1 MKSSTVVVCDAKVTG
16 TPMPRSSATSLSA
29 PAGANVLPSSVLVPV
44 VMRYVRAATYHPVIV
59 ARSSWL
65 DKLNANTRRCLRV
78 ACGSRIATCVAA
90 SGSAKCQ
97 IALCPG
103 QVWLRLSA
111 TPPSQSRW
119 RISLGCST
127 PVAPPLAIGVGVFV
141 VGLFGERLRVERGKP
156 GGIAARLPCHILA
169 QIAAF
174 ACVPGAR
181 AKPAAWRH
189 RAARRRRSRSIR
201 RLFGAARRN
210 ALFDRPEIPGIPGK
224 APCRRL
230 QWPGQPATIA
240 LAGDLAAAVPVA
252 GEVHM
257 AGRIAQDHLVGD
269 RLCGFISRSTVSSS
283 PQSACGWRRANR
295 LQCGPICG
303 WPGESDLAL
312 ARLHSLARPMQPC
325 RRG

>member
-1 MKSSTVVVCDAKVTG
+1 
-16 TPMPRSSATSLSA
+16 MPRSSATSLSA

-44 VMRYVRAATYHPVIV
+44 VMRYVRAATYHPVV
-59 ARSSWL
+59 LARSSWL
-65 DKLNANTRRCLRV
+65 DKLNAITRRWLRV

-111 TPPSQSRW
+111 TPPSRSRR

-141 VGLFGERLRVERGKP
+141 VSLVGKGLRVERGKP
-156 GGIAARLPCHILA
+156 SGVAARLPCHILA

-174 ACVPGAR
+174 ACVLGRERSRQPGATGQHVEGVLVQF
-181 AKPAAWRH
+181 AEF
-189 RAARRRRSRSIR
+189 
-201 RLFGAARRN
+201 FGAARRN
-210 ALFDRPEIPGIPGK
+210 ARFDGHEVFRIPGK

-230 QWPGQPATIA
+230 QWPGQPAAIA

-252 GEVHM
+252 GGVHM

-303 WPGESDLAL
+303 WLGQSNLAL
-312 ARLHSLARPMQPC
+312 ARLHSLARPMQPR